1 MFLIHFSYAIPV
13 LLVSLALS
21 VPKFLETRFV
31 WTPVNSNTSGELEG
45 GSTNET
51 SEWMVSLGVSD
62 LRSDPDYIRYT
73 LVFEVA
79 RVSHINLVIQN

>member
-1 MFLIHFSYAIPV
+1 MFLIRFSYAIPV
-13 LLVSLALS
+13 LLASLALS

-31 WTPVNSNTSGELEG
+31 WTPVNSNSSGELEG

-62 LRSDPDYIRYT
+62 LRSDPDYIR
-73 LVFEVA
+73 
-79 RVSHINLVIQN
+79 